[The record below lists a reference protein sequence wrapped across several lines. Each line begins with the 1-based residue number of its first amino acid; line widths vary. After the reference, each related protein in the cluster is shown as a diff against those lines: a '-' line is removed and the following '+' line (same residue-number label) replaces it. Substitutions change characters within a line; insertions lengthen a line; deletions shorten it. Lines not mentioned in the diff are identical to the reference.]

1 MSFDQELQS
10 LPHGPA
16 FRFISELRE
25 LEPGVS
31 ATATYTIT
39 GTEAFL
45 EGHFPGNPI
54 WPGVIM
60 IEAIAQLAGVVA
72 QSDPAH
78 PKLVDLRLTSVKNA
92 KILGTATAETVLTIT
107 ASIEGRMGNLVQAKG
122 AVSVGD
128 VVIAQAIIT
137 LSGG

>member
-1 MSFDQELQS
+1 MSNDQELQS

-16 FRFISELRE
+16 FRFVSEIIE
-25 LEPGVS
+25 LEPGVFGK
-31 ATATYTIT
+31 AAYLIT
-39 GTEAFL
+39 GAEAFL

-72 QSDPAH
+72 QSDPVH
-78 PKLVDLRLTSVKNA
+78 PRLDDLRLTSVKNA
-92 KILGTATAETVLTIT
+92 KILDTAAPGATLTIT
-107 ASIEGRMGNLVQAKG
+107 ATVEGRMGNLVQAKG
-122 AVSVGD
+122 TVSEGEM
-128 VVIAQAIIT
+128 ILAQAVVT

>member
-1 MSFDQELQS
+1 MSPDQELQS
-10 LPHGPA
+10 LPHGSA
-16 FRFISELRE
+16 FRFVSEIMELDPGISGKASYL
-25 LEPGVS
+25 
-31 ATATYTIT
+31 IT
-39 GTEAFL
+39 GAEAFL

-78 PKLVDLRLTSVKNA
+78 PRLADLRLTSVKNA
-92 KILGTATAETVLTIT
+92 KILDTASPGVILIIT
-107 ASIEGRMGNLVQAKG
+107 ASVEGRMGNLIQAKG
-122 AVSVGD
+122 TVSSGET
-128 VVIAQAIIT
+128 ILAQAVVT